1 MIPAIKE
8 SNQVKAFLGIK
19 DHYPEFYNEAW
30 DLHQSGAKPAKEVPG
45 YIKEF
50 MVEKSSKENELIKFI
65 TSVNPKH
72 PNRSNM
78 RYSMKQDNL
87 GDSPVMA
94 ETSNI
99 PQKEKQLSL
108 QSLLKNSGR

>member
-8 SNQVKAFLGIK
+8 SNQLKAFLGIRE
-19 DHYPEFYNEAW
+19 HYPEFYNEAW
-30 DLHQSGAKPAKEVPG
+30 DLHQSGAKPTKEVPG

-50 MVEKSSKENELIKFI
+50 MVEKSSKENELMKFI

-78 RYSMKQDNL
+78 RYSMKQDL

-99 PQKEKQLSL
+99 PQPEKQLSL
-108 QSLLKNSGR
+108 HSLLKNSGR